1 MRARD
6 LLLSTT
12 MLGGTLVVAPVMGAD
27 MSVPAPPPAAAPAVD
42 GPNVKVA
49 GLGGTFA
56 NRSLSGVVGA
66 YTFPL
71 ANQYGVQI
79 DGGVGRFDS
88 SAWTEIGGH
97 LFWRNPSQALF
108 GIYGSFTQWDRFGG
122 VDVAHVA
129 GEGELYLGRYTLG
142 GIVGIEFGNSVSSST
157 VGFVQT
163 PIPGPGVIN
172 AFTTNSQGFAVKTR
186 FMDQINLKYYF
197 NDYFDGYVGH
207 RYVGGKNAAAFG
219 SELSS
224 PLGRGVLGS
233 LFVEARAGEGA
244 YHGVWGG
251 VKLYFGADKP
261 LIARHRQQ
269 DPGGTLN
276 TYDNVTA
283 FTNNTTSSTANLFQ
297 IKCTTFLRS
306 DGRCETGS

>member
-6 LLLSTT
+6 LLLSTA
-12 MLGGTLVVAPVMGAD
+12 MLGGTLVVVPVMGAD
-27 MSVPAPPPAAAPAVD
+27 LSVPAPPPAAAPAVD

-71 ANQYGVQI
+71 STQYGVQI

-142 GIVGIEFGNSVSSST
+142 GIVGVEFGNSVSSST
-157 VGFVQT
+157 IGFVQT
-163 PIPGPGVIN
+163 PIPLGQVN
-172 AFTTNSQGFAVKTR
+172 TFTTASQGFAVKTR

-251 VKLYFGADKP
+251 VKLYFGADKS

-283 FTNNTTSSTANLFQ
+283 FTNNTTSSTGTAFQ
-297 IKCTTFLRS
+297 INCTTFLRP
-306 DGRCETGS
+306 DGRCEIGG

>member
-1 MRARD
+1 MRGRD

-12 MLGGTLVVAPVMGAD
+12 ILGGLVAPVMGAD
-27 MSVPAPPPAAAPAVD
+27 MSVPAPLPAAAPAVD

-49 GLGGTFA
+49 GLGGTLA

-79 DGGVGRFDS
+79 DGGVGSFDS
-88 SAWTEIGGH
+88 SAWAQIGGH

-108 GIYGSFTQWDRFGG
+108 GVYGSFTQWDRFGG

-142 GIVGIEFGNSVSSST
+142 GIVGVEFGNSVSSSST
-157 VGFVQT
+157 GFSQT
-163 PIPGPGVIN
+163 GIPFGVVN
-172 AFTTNSQGFAVKTR
+172 TFTTVTQGIAIKTR
-186 FMDQINLKYYF
+186 FMDQINLKYYL
-197 NDYFDGYVGH
+197 NDYFDAYVGH

-219 SELSS
+219 SELST
-224 PLGRGVLGS
+224 PVARGVLGS

-251 VKLYFGADKP
+251 VKLYFGADKS

-269 DPGGTLN
+269 DPEGTLQ
-276 TYDNVTA
+276 TYDNLPA
-283 FTNNTTSSTANLFQ
+283 FTNNSTSSTGTAFQ
-297 IKCTTFLRS
+297 INCTTFLMR
-306 DGRCETGS
+306 DGRCEIGGG